1 MNDEEE
7 KQIFDTLA
15 TSKQVLD
22 SGQKLLAMRDE
33 KIKAL
38 EAKMGEWRARAE
50 NAELEL
56 ETARERLEV
65 LDEVINDAL
74 GTDQGLVFEFLASD
88 RSLEDEWGAP
98 GVRLLLDSL
107 MQTEVQVIKY
117 FDADKCP
124 LWTRFGLELRR
135 RAKQREQKR

>member
-7 KQIFDTLA
+7 KQVFDTLA

-22 SGQKLLAMRDE
+22 SGAKLLAMRDE

-38 EAKMGEWRARAE
+38 EAKLGEWRARAE

-65 LDEVINDAL
+65 LDEVLDDQLDGLSTYAREFVQGDRPAEALNGDTELARELYDA
-74 GTDQGLVFEFLASD
+74 
-88 RSLEDEWGAP
+88 GA
-98 GVRLLLDSL
+98 VI
-107 MQTEVQVIKY
+107 EVGAETY
-117 FDADKCP
+117 TWH
-124 LWTRFGLELRR
+124 WTRFGLELRR
-135 RAKQREQKR
+135 RAKLREQKR